1 MAKIEMSKNHTIGKD
16 AAKAKAAEIADSM
29 KAKIGIEWAWAGDRI
44 QFEAKSGT
52 AKGAKGHIDVSDA
65 KIAVLVDLP
74 FLLSAFK
81 GMVEG
86 RIKEKLDAIS

>member
-1 MAKIEMSKNHTIGKD
+1 MAKIEMSKSHTIGKD

-29 KAKIGIEWAWAGDRI
+29 KSKIGIDWSWAGDRI
-44 QFEAKSGT
+44 EFHAKSGT
-52 AKGAKGHIDVSDA
+52 AKGTSGHIDVTDS
-65 KIAVLVDLP
+65 KVTVLVELP

-86 RIKEKLDAIS
+86 KIKEKLETLR

>member
-29 KAKIGIEWAWAGDRI
+29 KAKIGIEWAWNGDKI
-44 QFEAKSGT
+44 VFEAKSGT
-52 AKGAKGHIDVSDA
+52 AKGAKGHIDVSDS
-65 KIAVLVDLP
+65 KLFVLVELP

-86 RIKEKLDAIS
+86 KIKEKLDAIP

>member
-16 AAKAKAAEIADSM
+16 AARTKAAEIADSM
-29 KAKIGIEWAWAGDRI
+29 KAKIGIEWTWAGDRI
-44 QFEAKSGT
+44 NFEAKSGT
-52 AKGAKGHIDVSDA
+52 AKGAKGHLDVTDA
-65 KIAVLVDLP
+65 KITVLVELP

-86 RIKEKLDAIS
+86 RIKEKLDTLS